1 MPVPFEDLRE
11 GEPAGVAGFL
21 RLVDEPGG
29 KGIRGALFLT
39 SGRGEPLDFCFTR
52 IDVHRSFL
60 WRWGDARRQAVTS
73 LIKVL
78 FQAANR
84 VPGLILALANEI
96 PPQLFVDDIHVQV
109 PLCLVA
115 PSETPVQADAT
126 ISQPSRTVS
135 LTWVTEQPG
144 DESEAIRLLEGFV
157 HRHNT
162 LEPFERAAVGLE
174 EAFKSKS
181 GDH

>member
-11 GEPAGVAGFL
+11 GEPTGAVGFL
-21 RLVDEPGG
+21 RFVDEADG

-39 SGRGEPLDFCFTR
+39 SGRGEPVDFCFTR
-52 IDVHRSFL
+52 IDVHHSFL
-60 WRWGDARRQAVTS
+60 WRRGDARRQAVTA

-84 VPGLILALANEI
+84 IPVLILALANEI

-115 PSETPVQADAT
+115 PSETPVQTDTAV
-126 ISQPSRTVS
+126 SQSAREVN

-144 DESEAIRLLEGFV
+144 DESEAIRLLDGFM
-157 HRHNT
+157 RRRDP
-162 LEPFERAAVGLE
+162 LEPFERAATGLE
-174 EAFKSKS
+174 EAFS
-181 GDH
+181 DR

>member
-11 GEPAGVAGFL
+11 GEPTGAVGFL
-21 RLVDEPGG
+21 RFVDEADG

-39 SGRGEPLDFCFTR
+39 SGRGEPVDFCFTR
-52 IDVHRSFL
+52 IDVHHSFL
-60 WRWGDARRQAVTS
+60 WRRGDARRQAVTA

-84 VPGLILALANEI
+84 IPVLILALANEI
-96 PPQLFVDDIHVQV
+96 PPQLFVDDIHVRV

-115 PSETPVQADAT
+115 PSETPVQTDTAV
-126 ISQPSRTVS
+126 SQSAREVN

-144 DESEAIRLLEGFV
+144 DESEAIRLLDGFM
-157 HRHNT
+157 RRRDP
-162 LEPFERAAVGLE
+162 LEPFERAATGLE
-174 EAFKSKS
+174 EAFS
-181 GDH
+181 DR

>member
-11 GEPAGVAGFL
+11 GEPTGAVGFL
-21 RLVDEPGG
+21 RFVDEADG

-39 SGRGEPLDFCFTR
+39 SGRGEPVDFCFTR
-52 IDVHRSFL
+52 IDVHHSFL
-60 WRWGDARRQAVTS
+60 WRRGDARRQAVTA

-84 VPGLILALANEI
+84 IPVLILALANEI

-109 PLCLVA
+109 PLCLVV
-115 PSETPVQADAT
+115 PSETPVQADT
-126 ISQPSRTVS
+126 SVSQSAREVN

-144 DESEAIRLLEGFV
+144 DESEAIRLLDGFM
-157 HRHNT
+157 RRRDP
-162 LEPFERAAVGLE
+162 LEPFERAATGLE
-174 EAFKSKS
+174 EAFS
-181 GDH
+181 DR